1 MDLPV
6 FNTEEIISFLLVFL
20 RVGALIILMPVLGH
34 RLVPVTVKVG
44 IIGLLSILLYPLVNT
59 SLPRIPATPEMLLVL
74 AGQEILIAS
83 MLAMLAQLIF
93 AAAQFAGQVMSYQ
106 MGLAIANVF
115 DPASSAQIAVVGQF
129 ATVLAMLV
137 WLTVGAHNMF
147 ILSLADSFDLLPIG
161 QPWQING
168 LDTLNDAAANMFVL
182 ALRMVAPMMLL
193 LFFLY
198 VALGLLARAVP
209 QIQVF
214 FVSFPLTV
222 ALGFLSFALAVPA
235 VVMLMHD
242 SFISLGWQMPNLLRS
257 MAGA

>member
-1 MDLPV
+1 MELPV
-6 FNTEEIISFLLVFL
+6 FSPEEVISFLLVLL
-20 RVGALIILMPVLGH
+20 RVGTLIILMPVLGH
-34 RLVPVTVKVG
+34 RIVPSSVKIG
-44 IIGLLSILLYPLVNT
+44 LIGLLTILLYPLVET
-59 SLPRIPATPEMLLVL
+59 TLPFIPATPELLLVL
-74 AGQEILIAS
+74 ALQEVLIAG

-93 AAAQFAGQVMSYQ
+93 SAAQFAGQVMSYQ

-115 DPASSAQIAVVGQF
+115 DPGSSAQIAVVGQF

-137 WLTVGAHNMF
+137 WLSVGAHNTF
-147 ILSLADSFDLLPIG
+147 ILSLVDSFQLLPIG
-161 QPWQING
+161 HPWHFKG
-168 LDTLNDAAANMFVL
+168 LDMLNDAAANMFIL

-222 ALGFLSFALAVPA
+222 ALGFLSFALAIPA
-235 VVMLMHD
+235 I
-242 SFISLGWQMPNLLRS
+242 ISLMRESFLGLSWQMPLLLRS
-257 MAGA
+257 LAGQ